1 MKIRDAVYHRPTNQ
15 MFIVEDCTIKNTGM
29 PQNISYITHS
39 QPYLQTYYLLDCFFE
54 FNYFTY
60 FNCIDKLHSNRYIV
74 AGVAENCVDSYIAVK
89 DITQNIGNCFRKFFT
104 KGLILNPIIAYSPI
118 YESFYPIVNSNWTP
132 YQFPVNNKIKVKC
145 Y

>member
-1 MKIRDAVYHRPTNQ
+1 M
-15 MFIVEDCTIKNTGM
+15 
-29 PQNISYITHS
+29 
-39 QPYLQTYYLLDCFFE
+39 
-54 FNYFTY
+54 
-60 FNCIDKLHSNRYIV
+60 
-74 AGVAENCVDSYIAVK
+74 K